1 MSPEERRQKL
11 AQAAAARLGGNP
23 YDREN
28 ASVPSPSPQK
38 ATLKVKKTVQPAST
52 ESPQP
57 ENQEPLTTVE
67 IQSVPLQPVAIPEN
81 DSKTER
87 KRDTKEAEVDPPLK
101 LKSFEQV
108 TRKLESPCSPR
119 KPKRPPMI
127 QTYCEGLSAV
137 LHINITIIETPGVGS
152 WGGEGWWK
160 PRRRILRKRGFPWSR
175 KRRIHVA
182 SP

>member
-1 MSPEERRQKL
+1 MNNDEILAESAATKEDDSSSSFWMLTTSLGLLGAWWYFKNQQTQPHFSSSSHMSPEERRQKL

-23 YDREN
+23 CDREN

-38 ATLKVKKTVQPAST
+38 ATLKVKKAAQPASA

-101 LKSFEQV
+101 LKSFEEV

-119 KPKRPPMI
+119 KPKGRP
-127 QTYCEGLSAV
+127 
-137 LHINITIIETPGVGS
+137 
-152 WGGEGWWK
+152 
-160 PRRRILRKRGFPWSR
+160 
-175 KRRIHVA
+175 
-182 SP
+182 